1 MDSSTRI
8 QQRKEMKGIC
18 MNLSKGSPKMR
29 AMQVAY
35 TTHHHGTEDG
45 WFQKGC
51 FQQKVSKR

>member
-35 TTHHHGTEDG
+35 TTHHHGTEYG
-45 WFQKGC
+45 RFQKGC
-51 FQQKVSKR
+51 F